1 MKRINPDKMS
11 KAELDRL
18 GAEAER
24 VTYENT
30 RPLSAE
36 SRRAL
41 ARAANKG
48 GRPRVGA
55 GAQRINVPVERTL
68 LRQADVYARRHRL
81 SRAAMV
87 AEGLRRIVTPAA

>member
-24 VTYENT
+24 VTYQST
-30 RPLSAE
+30 RPLTVE

-41 ARAANKG
+41 ARAANMG
-48 GRPRVGA
+48 GRPRIGA
-55 GAQRINVPVERTL
+55 GAKRINITVEKKL
-68 LRQADVYARRHRL
+68 LSKADAYARRHGL
-81 SRAAMV
+81 SRAAVV
-87 AEGLRRIVTPAA
+87 AEGLKRIVAA